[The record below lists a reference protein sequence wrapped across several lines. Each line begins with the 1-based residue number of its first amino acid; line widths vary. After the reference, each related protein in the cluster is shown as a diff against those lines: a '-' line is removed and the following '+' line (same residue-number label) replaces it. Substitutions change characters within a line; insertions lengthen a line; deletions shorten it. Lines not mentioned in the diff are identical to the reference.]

1 MLAELVVL
9 VAVVLQAG
17 PGDQADPIQG
27 LPFRVVVNSS
37 NDVSSLSRKQLSN
50 IFMKK
55 TARWPGEGEILPV
68 DQAGTSRIREQ
79 FSRAVHGKSVLF
91 VTRYWH
97 RVIFSGRGIPP
108 AEAGSSAAVLEFVRA
123 NRGGIGYVDPNVPLN
138 DGVKVITVTR

>member
-1 MLAELVVL
+1 MLAELVLL
-9 VAVVLQAG
+9 VAVVLQTG
-17 PGDQADPIQG
+17 RDDQAVPIRG

-37 NDVSSLSRKQLSN
+37 SEVASLSRRQLSD

-55 TARWPGEGEILPV
+55 ITRWPGGGEIVPV
-68 DQAGTSRIREQ
+68 DQAGTSRIRDQ

-108 AEAGSSAAVLEFVRA
+108 ADVGSSAAVLEFVQA
-123 NRGGIGYVDPNVPLN
+123 NRGAVGYVDQNVPLN
-138 DGVKVITVTR
+138 DGVKVVTVTR